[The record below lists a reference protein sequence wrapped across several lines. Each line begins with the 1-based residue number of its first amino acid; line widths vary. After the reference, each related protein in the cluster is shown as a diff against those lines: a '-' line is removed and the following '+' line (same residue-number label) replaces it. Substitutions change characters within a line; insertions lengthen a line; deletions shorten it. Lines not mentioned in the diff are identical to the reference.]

1 MTPERIEFW
10 KNNLV
15 ATYQLHDDEFD
26 ELMTIDPKDLQYQN
40 CDGYWIANVSTPL
53 KNESLAYRLRP
64 DYVEPQS
71 ENTRE
76 PLPPWACP
84 KDAPNCPPDERD
96 VSYIGGISELAA
108 AGITADSVP
117 DESDAPSVSFSDD
130 SLRNRLTVAEA
141 VPTEINGIKIET
153 GEDRVFATGA
163 KRQAS
168 AGKGLPSLLPPDAL
182 LEISKHLEAAAS
194 KYGSRNWEKGLPLSS
209 ILDSLLR
216 HIYAELMGD
225 TSEEHARA
233 IGCNTLFYIATKK
246 RIQLGQLPSELDD
259 IPKYLGTKQEIKNE
273 TV

>member
-1 MTPERIEFW
+1 MTPDRIEFW
-10 KNNLV
+10 KNNTTPAYKL
-15 ATYQLHDDEFD
+15 TKRLFE
-26 ELMTIDPKDLQYQN
+26 ELAAIEPTDLEYEN
-40 CDGYWIANVSTPL
+40 NSGLWNANYSAPCET
-53 KNESLAYRLRP
+53 ESLVYRLRP
-64 DYVEPQS
+64 GFVEPVKN
-71 ENTRE
+71 EE
-76 PLPPWACP
+76 DPPLKPWECH
-84 KDAPNCPPDERD
+84 KDSPNGIGLKSGAEVVDTPRD
-96 VSYIGGISELAA
+96 VTYIGSVSELAA

-117 DESDAPSVSFSDD
+117 
-130 SLRNRLTVAEA
+130 
-141 VPTEINGIKIET
+141 NGIKIES

-225 TSEEHARA
+225 TSEAHARA

-259 IPKYLGTKQEIKNE
+259 LPKYLGTKQGIKNE